1 MVSEKQRKAREKFVR
16 MYAGKAR
23 ISGKSA
29 AKGKTK
35 SKGGGKSATKPKTIR
50 IKKQVSGWKNKSLT
64 MPLKNGK
71 PYKQG
76 DKPPYTYKKYNY
88 KVKLGKKNNKGIWA
102 YDSVMLQK
110 EPPSNH
116 INEMIAAWSIFEVIT
131 PSARYSYYGKK

>member
-1 MVSEKQRKAREKFVR
+1 MNVDEKKAFVAR
-16 MYAGKAR
+16 MKKGK
-23 ISGKSA
+23 KDA

-35 SKGGGKSATKPKTIR
+35 SKGGGKTPKTIR
-50 IKKQVSGWKNKSLT
+50 IKKQISGWKNKSIT

-76 DKPPYTYKKYNY
+76 DKPPFTYKKYNY

>member
-1 MVSEKQRKAREKFVR
+1 MKRDKSGRFV
-16 MYAGKAR
+16 
-23 ISGKSA
+23 
-29 AKGKTK
+29 K
-35 SKGGGKSATKPKTIR
+35 SKSKRGGKSATKPKTIR
-50 IKKQVSGWKNKSLT
+50 IKKQISGWKNKSIT

-76 DKPPYTYKKYNY
+76 DKPPFTYKKYNY

-131 PSARYSYYGKK
+131 PSARYSYYGKKQQKKNETR

>member
-1 MVSEKQRKAREKFVR
+1 MNDKEKKAFVARMKKGRK
-16 MYAGKAR
+16 
-23 ISGKSA
+23 A

-35 SKGGGKSATKPKTIR
+35 SKGGGKSATNPKTIR
-50 IKKQVSGWKNKSLT
+50 IKKQVSGWKNKSIT

-102 YDSVMLQK
+102 YDSVILQK
-110 EPPSNH
+110 EPPRNH
-116 INEMIAAWSIFEVIT
+116 INEMIVDWSIFEVIT
-131 PSARYSYYGKK
+131 PNNRYSYYGKK

>member
-1 MVSEKQRKAREKFVR
+1 MNDKEKKAFVAR
-16 MYAGKAR
+16 MKKGK
-23 ISGKSA
+23 KDA

-50 IKKQVSGWKNKSLT
+50 IKKQVSGWKNKSIT

-76 DKPPYTYKKYNY
+76 DKPPFTYKKYNY